1 MEIFVVVSLYISVIS
16 SLVPYFTI
24 LPHFIQTAQFK
35 VTAWLGF
42 GSRKMFRFLL
52 NFNSRS
58 AGVKQSSAGDNHEC
72 DQREESRGL
81 VIVTLGT
88 AW

>member
-52 NFNSRS
+52 NFNPRPEQ
-58 AGVKQSSAGDNHEC
+58 GRIMNVI
-72 DQREESRGL
+72 RGE
-81 VIVTLGT
+81 LGPG
-88 AW
+88 